1 MSSQHLLN
9 PNYHLS
15 SLTWTTGS
23 RCTRPSHKKQ
33 EIKELGCFLGD
44 KLKDQNMANQKKD
57 GHLHSEEQ
65 NGAPR
70 RTQTDVIEWMSISK
84 EKIPSREQ
92 LVSQGGDAEKQR
104 QRAQKFQSVTITS
117 EVAQSCPAPW
127 TIAYQAPPSMGFSRQ
142 EYWSG
147 LPLSPVQF

>member
-1 MSSQHLLN
+1 
-9 PNYHLS
+9 
-15 SLTWTTGS
+15 
-23 RCTRPSHKKQ
+23 
-33 EIKELGCFLGD
+33 
-44 KLKDQNMANQKKD
+44 MANQKKD

-117 EVAQSCPAPW
+117 EVAQSCPTLCDPVDYSLPSSSVHG
-127 TIAYQAPPSMGFSRQ
+127 ILQARILEWVAIKTSPILTCCRSSNPPEPSLLSSDSMLIRYIEGKKNL
-142 EYWSG
+142 SG
-147 LPLSPVQF
+147 PRIMAVPSHYKQ